1 MSVSIVARDGHL
13 IVTTPLHPDFPARA
27 RMLGGA
33 WDGARRVWLFDPDDA
48 ERVQTLCRDIY
59 GAHSALSGEPSPAG
73 IGRNSWQFADPA
85 LPDHFGHRDR
95 LRERML
101 SADPENLP
109 DYELLEL
116 ILLVAQQRGDVKP
129 VAEALIAK
137 FGSFAAVMAAD
148 RAALTE
154 AGLNLAGISAIKAAR
169 EAGRRLMH
177 AEQERANGDAYRKD
191 ELKG

>member
-59 GAHSALSGEPSPAG
+59 GADNAQSGEPFPAG
-73 IGRNSWQFADPA
+73 SSTNGPEFADGA
-85 LPDHFGHRDR
+85 LPHYFGHRDR

-101 SADPENLP
+101 AADPENLP
-109 DYELLEL
+109 DHELLEL
-116 ILLVAQQRGDVKP
+116 ILLAAQQRGEVKP
-129 VAEALIAK
+129 MAKALVAK
-137 FGSFAAVMAAD
+137 FGSFAAVMTAD
-148 RAALTE
+148 RAALAK
-154 AGLNLAGISAIKAAR
+154 AGLDLAVIAAIKAAR
-169 EAGRRLMH
+169 EAGLRMMH
-177 AEQERANGDAYRKD
+177 AELQERVNGVPTKRIS
-191 ELKG
+191 